1 MTTLSVTVCL
11 LCYSTLE
18 VGADPSAFYE
28 SGKGWRG
35 ASTPSFSFFAQSIK
49 WSIIAWQG

>member
-1 MTTLSVTVCL
+1 MTRLSVTVCL

-35 ASTPSFSFFAQSIK
+35 GHSFFFVFRTVDWQSP
-49 WSIIAWQG
+49 S